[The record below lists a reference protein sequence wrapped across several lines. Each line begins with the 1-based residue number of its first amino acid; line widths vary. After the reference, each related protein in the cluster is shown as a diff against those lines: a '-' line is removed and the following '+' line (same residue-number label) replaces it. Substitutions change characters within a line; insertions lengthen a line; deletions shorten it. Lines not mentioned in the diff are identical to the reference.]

1 MTLKELKE
9 LMARNYDLVRCS
21 EASTV
26 TLIALIIFAFACTFQ
41 IVVSSETVRR
51 VLQMTKQEAK
61 PKVEPPKPVIL
72 PKDVPVKMMQQPR
85 VEKLQKL
92 SERMT
97 VRRDIKTKFKPK
109 PLTVQRRTKID
120 FKNLKAL
127 GSKVRGQM
135 GLDYANRFNVD
146 GQGTG
151 VRAKIEQLV
160 IVQFQGGDWDCQ
172 FHHKDDQVDL
182 TKGALPNLIREV
194 ERRTNIEVV
203 NKIPVAVRAD
213 SPEIHKSTFVYFT
226 GRKDFTLTEAE
237 VENLRAYLLQG
248 GAIVANSALPG
259 RGSRFDLAFRREMK
273 RVIPDREFQPIDVKH
288 RIMQAFMAFAKIPK
302 GLNYWEEPLEIIDIE
317 GRTAVIYNVNDYG
330 DLMLATLDDTGNAI
344 KVGLSAADQS
354 YRFEGPMNNSLNRQW
369 LQNLFENSED
379 FDTVRD
385 GYMMN
390 INMLAYLLTR

>member
-120 FKNLKAL
+120 FKNLKA
-127 GSKVRGQM
+127 
-135 GLDYANRFNVD
+135 
-146 GQGTG
+146 
-151 VRAKIEQLV
+151 
-160 IVQFQGGDWDCQ
+160 
-172 FHHKDDQVDL
+172 
-182 TKGALPNLIREV
+182 
-194 ERRTNIEVV
+194 RT
-203 NKIPVAVRAD
+203 PV
-213 SPEIHKSTFVYFT
+213 PWPSTLK
-226 GRKDFTLTEAE
+226 R
-237 VENLRAYLLQG
+237 
-248 GAIVANSALPG
+248 
-259 RGSRFDLAFRREMK
+259 LA
-273 RVIPDREFQPIDVKH
+273 
-288 RIMQAFMAFAKIPK
+288 
-302 GLNYWEEPLEIIDIE
+302 
-317 GRTAVIYNVNDYG
+317 
-330 DLMLATLDDTGNAI
+330 
-344 KVGLSAADQS
+344 
-354 YRFEGPMNNSLNRQW
+354 
-369 LQNLFENSED
+369 
-379 FDTVRD
+379 
-385 GYMMN
+385 
-390 INMLAYLLTR
+390 